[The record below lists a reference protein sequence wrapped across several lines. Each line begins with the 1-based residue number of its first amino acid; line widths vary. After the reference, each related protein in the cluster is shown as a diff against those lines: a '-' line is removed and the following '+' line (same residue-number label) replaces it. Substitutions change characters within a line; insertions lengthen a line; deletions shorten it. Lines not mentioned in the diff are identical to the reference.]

1 MKINNFSID
10 KAKKTQPAFFF
21 GTEEVLDNVTNTGK
35 CCVLWLKLLK

>member
-21 GTEEVLDNVTNTGK
+21 GTEEVLYKKAGGREGGR
-35 CCVLWLKLLK
+35 LL